1 MSSEKGA
8 NLHAWILS
16 GQAHDLQG
24 DPDEVN
30 QLDAEELRDQ
40 TDADRCVLKL
50 FQDSL
55 KTGRLQR
62 AQELAACL
70 HLERSLEGALKLTN
84 LHK

>member
-1 MSSEKGA
+1 MLE
-8 NLHAWILS
+8 
-16 GQAHDLQG
+16 
-24 DPDEVN
+24 
-30 QLDAEELRDQ
+30 AEELQEQ

-50 FQDSL
+50 FQDAL

-70 HLERSLEGALKLTN
+70 HLERSLQGALKLTN